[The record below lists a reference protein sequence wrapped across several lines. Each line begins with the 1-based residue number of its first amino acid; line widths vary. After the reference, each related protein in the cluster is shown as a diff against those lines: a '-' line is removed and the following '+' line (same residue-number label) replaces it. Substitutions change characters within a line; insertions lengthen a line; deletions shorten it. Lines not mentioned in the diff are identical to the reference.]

1 MTHQRIRIRTDIFK
15 SQQFALLE
23 DRTDVVP
30 LFPLSPVPSILND
43 KFNHIDELEVV
54 CLGNGKNWDYNDNL
68 SSKDLSNPNVTDILG
83 EEPLHT
89 GKANLISDAKYIQ
102 DTTKRIQNM
111 KNWLLKQQDYGTSI
125 QISKQIVEDEKS
137 LEEAK
142 MRFHPALEEWL
153 RLKRLKSSL
162 RRSVQPCLNNER
174 IESIDGGNFSDAK
187 YILDTRRTQEE
198 IQAAYEEWP
207 KTESTSTE
215 NVKSTKT
222 LSASTSTLQSKINES
237 TETARKPVTFTK
249 ERIDVVEGGYFCS
262 ICQIKLNKGSLVS
275 HLEGKRHA
283 KIAKQA
289 REAKVIKL
297 DEEYKHK
304 IASKNE
310 ISSREFIV
318 ITETNDG
325 EMKQVCSLCDAVVP
339 SEKWIQSHLSG
350 QKHKSKYGRYRKEF
364 ESK

>member
-23 DRTDVVP
+23 DEDRTDVVP
-30 LFPLSPVPSILND
+30 LLPFSPVPSILND

-142 MRFHPALEEWL
+142 MRFQPAVEEWL
-153 RLKRLKSSL
+153 RSKSSIG
-162 RRSVQPCLNNER
+162 RSLQPCLHNER
-174 IESIDGGNFSDAK
+174 IESIEGGNFSDAK
-187 YILDTRRTQEE
+187 YILDTSTRSSQEE

-215 NVKSTKT
+215 SVKSIIT
-222 LSASTSTLQSKINES
+222 SSTSTLQPKINES
-237 TETARKPVTFTK
+237 TETTSKPVTFTNSDSLVN
-249 ERIDVVEGGYFCS
+249 ESIDVVKGGYFCS
-262 ICQIKLNKGSLVS
+262 ICKIKLNKGSLVS

-283 KIAKQA
+283 KIAK
-289 REAKVIKL
+289 EVEKL
-297 DEEYKHK
+297 RKLEEYKHK

-325 EMKQVCSLCDAVVP
+325 EMRQVCSL
-339 SEKWIQSHLSG
+339 
-350 QKHKSKYGRYRKEF
+350 
-364 ESK
+364 

>member
-23 DRTDVVP
+23 DEDRTDVVP
-30 LFPLSPVPSILND
+30 LLPFSPVPSILND

-54 CLGNGKNWDYNDNL
+54 CLGNGKDWDYNDNL

-137 LEEAK
+137 LEEANK
-142 MRFHPALEEWL
+142 RFQPALEEWL
-153 RLKRLKSSL
+153 RSKSSIG
-162 RRSVQPCLNNER
+162 RSLQPCLHYER
-174 IESIDGGNFSDAK
+174 IESIEGGNFSDAK

-215 NVKSTKT
+215 SVKSIIT
-222 LSASTSTLQSKINES
+222 SSTSTLQPKINES
-237 TETARKPVTFTK
+237 TETTRKPVTFTNWDSMVN
-249 ERIDVVEGGYFCS
+249 ESIDVVEGGYFCS
-262 ICQIKLNKGSLVS
+262 ICQIRLNKGSLVS

-283 KIAKQA
+283 KIAKG
-289 REAKVIKL
+289 RRK
-297 DEEYKHK
+297 
-304 IASKNE
+304 KNR
-310 ISSREFIV
+310 IFHDIV
-318 ITETNDG
+318 
-325 EMKQVCSLCDAVVP
+325 
-339 SEKWIQSHLSG
+339 
-350 QKHKSKYGRYRKEF
+350 QKGG
-364 ESK
+364 

>member
-215 NVKSTKT
+215 SVKSIIT
-222 LSASTSTLQSKINES
+222 SSTSTLQPKINES
-237 TETARKPVTFTK
+237 TETTSKPVTFTNSDSLVN
-249 ERIDVVEGGYFCS
+249 ESIDVVKGGYFCS
-262 ICQIKLNKGSLVS
+262 ICKIKLNKGSLVS

-283 KIAKQA
+283 KIAK
-289 REAKVIKL
+289 EVEKL
-297 DEEYKHK
+297 RKLEEYKHK

-325 EMKQVCSLCDAVVP
+325 EMRQVCSL
-339 SEKWIQSHLSG
+339 
-350 QKHKSKYGRYRKEF
+350 
-364 ESK
+364 